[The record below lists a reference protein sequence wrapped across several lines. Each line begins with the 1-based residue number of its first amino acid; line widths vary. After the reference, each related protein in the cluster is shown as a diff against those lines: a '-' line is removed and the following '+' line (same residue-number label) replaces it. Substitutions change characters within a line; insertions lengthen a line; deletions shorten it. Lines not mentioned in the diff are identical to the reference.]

1 MEVEDEDGAGEE
13 GADGEAGQLGGG
25 CGGVGGRGVCV
36 CTVVDRG
43 PLRAVV
49 NGTAGGAWDRSEAR
63 PAEANKSR
71 ERRKEGGG

>member
-1 MEVEDEDGAGEE
+1 M
-13 GADGEAGQLGGG
+13 
-25 CGGVGGRGVCV
+25 CV

-49 NGTAGGAWDRSEAR
+49 SGTAGGAWDRSEAR

-71 ERRKEGGG
+71 ERRNEGGG